1 MARLDC
7 EADLGAAA
15 VPAFNVMFAIGA
27 RQAMDLMVHDMGL
40 RPVARCDALGVA
52 PFSESSAFLLRP
64 YLTASHRNAL
74 DLLGEWMIEA
84 GMTVR
89 LDPVGNLIGRYEGL
103 TAGAPALLIGS
114 HIDTVPDS
122 GRYDGALGV
131 MLGVE
136 CVAAFSRTGRRL
148 PFAIEVIA
156 FGDEE
161 GSRFPASMLC
171 SKAIATGIDA
181 EALALTDQDGVTLG
195 KSLENF
201 GLDPN
206 KVADAARRPGDVLA
220 YVEAHIEQGPILE
233 SEGLPIGVVT
243 GIAAQL
249 RLRAKFVGAAGHA
262 GTTPMHLR
270 SDAIAA
276 AAAGILT
283 VERIC
288 RDGAQDLVGTV
299 GKIQTSTSAFNV
311 IAGEAEIFIDVRA
324 SNRETRNAAAEE
336 IRRELEL
343 IAQSR
348 RLGFEFVQVQD
359 LPGCPC
365 DLDLTRLMAEA
376 VEDVGVPARMMMSGA
391 GHDAM
396 AVAHIAPVSML
407 FIRCEG
413 GVSHNSAE
421 QVTTEDTGF
430 AARAM
435 VAFIE
440 RLGARA
446 L

>member
-1 MARLDC
+1 MILLDC

-15 VPAFNVMFAIGA
+15 VPAYIVMFAIGA
-27 RQAMDLMVHDMGL
+27 RQVMDLLVHDMGL
-40 RPVARCDALGVA
+40 RPVARCDALGAA
-52 PFSESSAFLLRP
+52 PYSESDAYLLRP
-64 YLTASHRNAL
+64 YLTSSHRHAL
-74 DLLGEWMIEA
+74 DRLREWMTEA
-84 GMTVR
+84 GMSVR

-103 TAGAPALLIGS
+103 SPGAPALLIGS

-136 CVAAFSRTGRRL
+136 CVAAFSRTARRL

-171 SKAIATGIDA
+171 SKAIAAGVSA
-181 EALALTDQDGVTLG
+181 EALALTDQNGVTLRT
-195 KSLENF
+195 SLEQF
-201 GLDPN
+201 GLDPD
-206 KVADAARRPGDVLA
+206 KVAEAARRPGDVLA

-243 GIAAQL
+243 GIAAQS
-249 RLRAKFVGAAGHA
+249 RLRARFVGTAGHA

-270 SDAIAA
+270 ADAIAA
-276 AAAGILT
+276 AAAGVLV

-288 RDGAQDLVGTV
+288 REGAEDLVGTV
-299 GKIQTSTSAFNV
+299 GKFQTSTSAFNV

-324 SNRETRNAAAEE
+324 STRETRNAAADD
-336 IRRELEL
+336 IRRELEAL
-343 IAQSR
+343 AKAR
-348 RLGFEFVQVQD
+348 GLGFEFTQVQD

-365 DLDLTRLMAEA
+365 DPDLTRLMGQA
-376 VEDVGVPARMMMSGA
+376 VEDVGVSARMMMSGA

-396 AVAHIAPVSML
+396 AVAQIAPVSML

-413 GVSHNSAE
+413 GISHNSAE
-421 QVTTEDTGF
+421 QVTSDDTGF
-430 AARAM
+430 AARAL
-435 VAFIE
+435 VAFVE
-440 RLGARA
+440 RLGASG